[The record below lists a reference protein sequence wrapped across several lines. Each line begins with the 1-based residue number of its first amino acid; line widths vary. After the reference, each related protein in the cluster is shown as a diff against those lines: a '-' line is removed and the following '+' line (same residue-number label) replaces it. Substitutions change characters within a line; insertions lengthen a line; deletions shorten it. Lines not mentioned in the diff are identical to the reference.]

1 MVHLLL
7 QSVKLYSM
15 SPWGGIRV
23 AAVLVL
29 LSFQLPVGLA
39 QESAAPENPLPE
51 TSALQPLDLTPA
63 QRSQLQQAMQAHDYV
78 VAEKLL
84 LPQIQ
89 ADPHSERGGR
99 LLAFAGVV
107 YFLDRDYMNAAIAW
121 KKSEAIAPL
130 EPQLEFSLAMAYIR
144 MERPEWA
151 RPVLTSLAAH
161 DSRDALYPYWLGRI
175 DYDAR
180 EYSKAIGEFQ
190 HAIAL
195 DAGMSRA
202 YDNLGLCYYHQ
213 NQNDLAVQNYQKAIA
228 LDRAANEP
236 SAWPY
241 LNLAVTLRLLNRAP
255 EAEADLRQAIQIDPS
270 LAQAHFQ
277 LGIVLEGMNQAQ
289 AAIAELQTAARLDTS
304 YAEPHIALARI
315 YHKLGQEATAR
326 EEEQAYLHL
335 RAHAASKVN

>member
-1 MVHLLL
+1 MAEW
-7 QSVKLYSM
+7 S
-15 SPWGGIRV
+15 GIRV

-29 LSFQLPVGLA
+29 LSFRLHVAWA
-39 QESAAPENPLPE
+39 QARAVPDNPLPE

-63 QRSQLQQAMQAHDYV
+63 QRSQLQQAMQVHNYV
-78 VAEKLL
+78 AAEKVL
-84 LPQIQ
+84 LPEIQ
-89 ADPHSERGGR
+89 ADPHSERAGR

-151 RPVLTSLAAH
+151 RPVLTTLAAQ
-161 DSRDALYPYWLGRI
+161 DSKDALYPYWLGRL
-175 DYDAR
+175 DYDGR
-180 EYSKAIGEFQ
+180 EYSDAIREFQ

-195 DAGMSRA
+195 DSGMSRA
-202 YDNLGLCYYHQ
+202 YDNLGLCYYHE

-228 LDRAANEP
+228 LDRAANDP

-241 LNLAVTLRLLNRAP
+241 LNLAVTLQLLNRAP
-255 EAEADLRQAIQIDPS
+255 EAEADLRQAIRIDPS

-277 LGIVLEGMNQAQ
+277 LGIVLERMKQAK
-289 AAIAELQTAARLDTS
+289 AAIPELQTAARLDTS

-315 YHKLGQEATAR
+315 YHKLGQDATAR
-326 EEEQAYLHL
+326 EEEQKYLRL
-335 RAHAASKVN
+335 RAHAGPKVN

>member
-1 MVHLLL
+1 MAEW
-7 QSVKLYSM
+7 S
-15 SPWGGIRV
+15 GIGI

-29 LSFQLPVGLA
+29 LSVHLPVGLA
-39 QESAAPENPLPE
+39 QERANPENPLPE

-78 VAEKLL
+78 AAEKLL
-84 LPQIQ
+84 LPEIQ

-144 MERPEWA
+144 MARPEWA

-161 DSRDALYPYWLGRI
+161 DSRNALYPYWLGRL
-175 DYDAR
+175 DYEDRSYSDAIR
-180 EYSKAIGEFQ
+180 EFQ
-190 HAIAL
+190 HAITL
-195 DAGMSRA
+195 DSGMSRA

-228 LDRAANEP
+228 LDRAANDP

-241 LNLAVTLRLLNRAP
+241 LNLAVTLQLLNRAP
-255 EAEADLRQAIQIDPS
+255 EAEANLRQAIQIDPN

-289 AAIAELQTAARLDTS
+289 AAIPELQTAARLDTS
-304 YAEPHIALARI
+304 YAEPHVALARI

-326 EEEQAYLHL
+326 EEEQAYLQL
-335 RAHAASKVN
+335 RAHESPK